1 MKQVVSALKTRKY
14 NNIKEAYMSKI
25 SLQQPYRE
33 IEPLSCKVPKCTL
46 RYSFILLFDYNR
58 QGGGINGFK
67 IFWREVI

>member
-1 MKQVVSALKTRKY
+1 
-14 NNIKEAYMSKI
+14 MSKI

-33 IEPLSCKVPKCTL
+33 IKPLSCKVPKCTL

-67 IFWREVI
+67 IFWEGGHLDFSKRARRVRPSKF